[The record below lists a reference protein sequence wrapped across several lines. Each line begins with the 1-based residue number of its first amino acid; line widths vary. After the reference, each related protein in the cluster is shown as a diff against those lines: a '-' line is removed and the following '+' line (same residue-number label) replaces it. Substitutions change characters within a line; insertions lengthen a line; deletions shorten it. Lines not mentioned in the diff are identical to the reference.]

1 MALREAKEHEG
12 YSGSDRE
19 RFLDEPAKRKGRT
32 EFARDRARIIHSF
45 ALRRLAAKTQVAV
58 PWANDFPRTRLSHS
72 LECAQ
77 VGRELGEALGADPD
91 LMEGACLAHD
101 LGHPPFGHNGE
112 NALAK
117 LAEPCGGFEGN
128 AQSFR
133 LLTRIEAKTVD
144 EKGISVGLNLTRAS
158 LDAATK
164 YPWSSR
170 ENSKKFGV
178 YSDDEEIFNWVRES
192 SPLKRA
198 SMEAQIMDW
207 SDDVA
212 YSVHDLE
219 DALVT
224 GHLKLES
231 LESDLP
237 NLYRVAKSEYLFDL
251 TEDEAS
257 AALKSLQS
265 LSCWPKEFDR
275 SHRQLAQLKDLTSQ
289 LIGRFALAAERE
301 TRAHFGDGKLTR
313 YAADLLVPRAQRVEV
328 AMLKAMPGYYIILA
342 EKSQELY
349 LRQRELLAEL
359 VAAVRQRAPE
369 SLESFFLQEWY
380 RASTESEKLRVVI
393 DQVASLTDP
402 GAYALHRELTGKNL
416 ETNYLETN
424 YLEA

>member
-1 MALREAKEHEG
+1 MALREAKEHVG
-12 YSGSDRE
+12 YVPSDRE

-58 PWANDFPRTRLSHS
+58 PWASDFPRTRLSHS

-77 VGRELGEALGADPD
+77 VGRELGAALGADPD

-112 NALAK
+112 IALAQ
-117 LAEPCGGFEGN
+117 LAKDCGGFEGN

-133 LLTRIEAKTVD
+133 LLTRVEAKTVD
-144 EKGISVGLNLTRAS
+144 QKGISVGLNLTRS
-158 LDAATK
+158 VLDAATK
-164 YPWSSR
+164 YPWSSN

-178 YSDDEEIFNWVRES
+178 YQDDLEIFNWMREGS
-192 SPLKRA
+192 QADKP

-224 GHLKLES
+224 GHIELSKIKP
-231 LESDLP
+231 DLP
-237 NLYRVAKSEYLFDL
+237 KIFQVAKSEYLSDL
-251 TEDEAS
+251 TETEAET
-257 AALKSLQS
+257 ALSNLMS
-265 LSCWPKEFDR
+265 LSCWPAEFDR

-289 LIGRFALAAERE
+289 LIGRFAVAAERE
-301 TRAHFGDGKLTR
+301 TRAQHGDGDLTR
-313 YAADLLVPRAQRVEV
+313 YRAELVVPRAQRVEV
-328 AMLKAMPGYYIILA
+328 AILKAMPGYYIIQA
-342 EKSQELY
+342 EKSQDLY
-349 LRQRELLAEL
+349 LKQRELLKEL
-359 VAAVRQRAPE
+359 VEVVFERAPN
-369 SLESFFLQEWY
+369 SLESFFLQEWF
-380 RASTESEKLRVVI
+380 RASTNSEKLRVVI

-402 GAYALHRELTGKNL
+402 GAYALYRELTGK
-416 ETNYLETN
+416 TVV
-424 YLEA
+424 AG

>member
-1 MALREAKEHEG
+1 METVALLTMALREAKEHAG
-12 YSGSDRE
+12 YSVNDRE

-58 PWANDFPRTRLSHS
+58 PWASDFPRTRLSHS

-112 NALAK
+112 VALAK
-117 LAEPCGGFEGN
+117 LAQGCGGFEGN

-144 EKGISVGLNLTRAS
+144 EEGISVGLNLTRAS

-170 ENSKKFGV
+170 ENSRKFGV
-178 YSDDEEIFNWVRES
+178 YGDDEEIFNWVREGA
-192 SPLKRA
+192 PTKRA

-224 GHLKLES
+224 GHIKLEN
-231 LESDLP
+231 LQADLA
-237 NLYRVAKSEYLFDL
+237 NLFQVAKAEYLNDL
-251 TEDEAS
+251 TEEEATT
-257 AALKSLQS
+257 ALKSLQS

-289 LIGRFALAAERE
+289 LIGRFALSAERE
-301 TRAHFGDGKLTR
+301 TRGHYGNGNLTR
-313 YAADLLVPRAQRVEV
+313 YEANLLVPRAQRVEV

-342 EKSQELY
+342 ERSQELY
-349 LRQRELLAEL
+349 AKQRTLLAEL
-359 VAAVRQRAPE
+359 VDVVLERAPG

-380 RASTESEKLRVVI
+380 RANSDSEKLRVVI

-402 GAYALHRELTGKNL
+402 GAYALHSELTGKNL
-416 ETNYLETN
+416 ED
-424 YLEA
+424 

>member
-1 MALREAKEHEG
+1 
-12 YSGSDRE
+12 
-19 RFLDEPAKRKGRT
+19 
-32 EFARDRARIIHSF
+32 
-45 ALRRLAAKTQVAV
+45 
-58 PWANDFPRTRLSHS
+58 
-72 LECAQ
+72 
-77 VGRELGEALGADPD
+77 
-91 LMEGACLAHD
+91 MEGACLAHD

-112 NALAK
+112 VALAK
-117 LAEPCGGFEGN
+117 LAQGCGGFEGN

-144 EKGISVGLNLTRAS
+144 EEGISVGLNLTRAS

-170 ENSKKFGV
+170 ENSRKFGV
-178 YSDDEEIFNWVRES
+178 YGDDEEIFNWVREGA
-192 SPLKRA
+192 PTKRA

-224 GHLKLES
+224 GHIKLEN
-231 LESDLP
+231 LQADLA
-237 NLYRVAKSEYLFDL
+237 NLFQVAKAEYLNDL
-251 TEDEAS
+251 TEEEAT

-289 LIGRFALAAERE
+289 LIGRFALSAERE
-301 TRAHFGDGKLTR
+301 TRGHYGNGNLTR
-313 YAADLLVPRAQRVEV
+313 YEANLLVPRAQRVEV

-342 EKSQELY
+342 ERSQELY
-349 LRQRELLAEL
+349 AKQRTLLAEL
-359 VAAVRQRAPE
+359 VDVVLERAPG

-380 RASTESEKLRVVI
+380 RANSDSEKLRVVI

-402 GAYALHRELTGKNL
+402 GAYALHSELTGKNL
-416 ETNYLETN
+416 ED
-424 YLEA
+424 